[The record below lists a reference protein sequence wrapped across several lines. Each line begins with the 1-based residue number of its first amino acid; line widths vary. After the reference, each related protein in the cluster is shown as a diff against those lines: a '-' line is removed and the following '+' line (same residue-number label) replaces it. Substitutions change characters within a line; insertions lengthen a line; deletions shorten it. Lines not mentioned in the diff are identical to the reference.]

1 MPNSSLLLRERGG
14 NQRRYNFVDSIA
26 APSES
31 YLRARS
37 ASREPSITHTIRSHT
52 IAPSGYCARLN
63 SVDREFVVR
72 SIYFIFL
79 NYSFQFIDKIW
90 KIAPFP
96 NLSQCIWTEKENM
109 GSLFEKLLHSSGL
122 GHLKGYEC

>member
-1 MPNSSLLLRERGG
+1 MPNSSLFLRERGG

-37 ASREPSITHTIRSHT
+37 ASREPSVTHVFRAHT

-63 SVDREFVVR
+63 SVDREFLVR
-72 SIYFIFL
+72 VFF
-79 NYSFQFIDKIW
+79 D
-90 KIAPFP
+90 
-96 NLSQCIWTEKENM
+96 
-109 GSLFEKLLHSSGL
+109 LLA
-122 GHLKGYEC
+122 